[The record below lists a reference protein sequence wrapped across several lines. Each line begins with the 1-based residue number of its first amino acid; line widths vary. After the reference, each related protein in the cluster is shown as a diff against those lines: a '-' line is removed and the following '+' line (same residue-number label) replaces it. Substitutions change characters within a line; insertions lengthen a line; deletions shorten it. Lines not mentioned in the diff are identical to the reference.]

1 MIKLLHRGD
10 TLNYPENTIES
21 IKSALNNINYNGF
34 ETDLQLTKD
43 DKPKSGG
50 NEMLKSFAK
59 MFEKK

>member
-21 IKSALNNINYNGF
+21 IKSALSNINYNGF

-43 DKPKSGG
+43 DKWII
-50 NEMLKSFAK
+50 FHDDDT
-59 MFEKK
+59 KKINK